1 MHHPMHLLKAVN
13 QDLVVLAEDVYEHGE
28 RHPDLAI
35 PVAIGDAEADF
46 GVTEV
51 LCSCLLLG

>member
-1 MHHPMHLLKAVN
+1 MHLLKAVN